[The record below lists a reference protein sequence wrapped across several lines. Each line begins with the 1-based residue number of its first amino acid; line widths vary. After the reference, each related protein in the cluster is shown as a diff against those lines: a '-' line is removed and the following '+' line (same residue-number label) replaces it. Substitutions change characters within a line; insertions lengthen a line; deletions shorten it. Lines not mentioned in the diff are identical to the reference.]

1 MLPFLYY
8 GCCSVLF
15 LNIKFSCNLV
25 VESKF
30 IFLFYDRGPP
40 SAGPPLAGLA
50 ALGLGP
56 PTQKDWDQL
65 SMYSQRTDRSVP
77 RARMYHME
85 RAGQSRKMNQI
96 LHAAPFLSF

>member
-1 MLPFLYY
+1 MLPLLYY

-15 LNIKFSCNLV
+15 PTILLN
-25 VESKF
+25 
-30 IFLFYDRGPP
+30 FLATLLLSLNSFHRGPP

-85 RAGQSRKMNQI
+85 RAGQSRKMI
-96 LHAAPFLSF
+96 KFCMPHHF